1 MELGVLAVVAPLL
14 LFPTAISPAALA
26 LLLSTYAFRWA
37 TNKGSSR
44 FTPVDFPILGLLLS
58 LPASLWASTDLSMSL
73 PKVYALLLSIGVFYT
88 ITRNVN
94 SSTSSRNTVISILL
108 VGLAIALFG
117 LVATGWVGGK
127 VAVLQPIYA
136 RLPRLPLSL
145 TSSQGTALAGIHPNE
160 LAGTLVLLLPLVAA
174 LILFSARGRALLPLA
189 VALMALAAVVGL
201 TASRSAALGLALA
214 VLGLLLLRFPKLTL
228 VVPILLV
235 GVSLAIWY
243 VGPGQPL
250 SFFLGLDG
258 FVSGGTVEDRVEVWT
273 RAITLIQYF
282 PFTGIGLNTFPRVVD
297 SIYPFFRAAANLP
310 VPHAHNLFLQVA
322 LDFGIPGL
330 VAFLGLIWV
339 VGKSL
344 RDSWFLANDRL
355 TRALV
360 AGTGSGLL
368 AYLGYSLTDTVAL
381 GAKPGIILW
390 AVLGLAV
397 AQRRVLKNIQP
408 ACDAKTAPGPA
419 ELAAHSKEAKHSGS
433 WSLLTQAA
441 RAFVLWI
448 LLTLALVSL
457 IDKIPV

>member
-58 LPASLWASTDLSMSL
+58 LAASLWASTDLSMSL
-73 PKVYALLLSIGVFYT
+73 PKVYALLLGIGVFYT

-94 SSTSSRNTVISILL
+94 SSASSRNTAIIILL
-108 VGLAIALFG
+108 VGLAIALLG
-117 LVATGWVGGK
+117 LVATGWVGSK

-136 RLPRLPLSL
+136 RLPRLTLSL

-174 LILFSARGRALLPLA
+174 LMLFSARGRALLPLA
-189 VALMALAAVVGL
+189 VALMALAAALGL
-201 TASRSAALGLALA
+201 TASRSAALGLAIA
-214 VLGLLLLRFPKLTL
+214 VLALILLRFPKLAL
-228 VVPILLV
+228 GVPILLV
-235 GVSLAIWY
+235 GGSLAIWY

-273 RAITLIQYF
+273 RAIILIQYF

-297 SIYPFFRAAANLP
+297 SIYPFFRATAGLP

-330 VAFLGLIWV
+330 VAFLGTIWV
-339 VGKSL
+339 VAKSL
-344 RDSWFLANDRL
+344 RDSWFLANDHL
-355 TRALV
+355 TRAIV

-381 GAKPGIILW
+381 GAKPGVILW
-390 AVLGLAV
+390 AILGLAV
-397 AQRRVLKNIQP
+397 AQRKVLANVQP
-408 ACDAKTAPGPA
+408 APDAGTTPSPTEATARNQKVS
-419 ELAAHSKEAKHSGS
+419 HVGS
-433 WSLLTQAA
+433 WSLLTQGAS
-441 RAFVLWI
+441 AFVLWV

-457 IDKIPV
+457 LDKIPV